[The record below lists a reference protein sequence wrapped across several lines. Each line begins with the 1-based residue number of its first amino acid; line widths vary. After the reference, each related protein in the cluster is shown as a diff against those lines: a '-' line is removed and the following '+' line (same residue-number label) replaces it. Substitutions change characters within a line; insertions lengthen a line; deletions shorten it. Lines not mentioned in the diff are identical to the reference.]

1 MLVCLALAC
10 SGLLLPSPPGLV
22 VSLRATAQQAAPTP
36 TASGVASVFPATSL
50 LIADGADE
58 MAEKDAARLK
68 GLGVLAFGVLPSLWA
83 QGEIKEGAKK
93 KKKKKKVP
101 AARKRR

>member
-1 MLVCLALAC
+1 
-10 SGLLLPSPPGLV
+10 
-22 VSLRATAQQAAPTP
+22 
-36 TASGVASVFPATSL
+36 
-50 LIADGADE
+50 